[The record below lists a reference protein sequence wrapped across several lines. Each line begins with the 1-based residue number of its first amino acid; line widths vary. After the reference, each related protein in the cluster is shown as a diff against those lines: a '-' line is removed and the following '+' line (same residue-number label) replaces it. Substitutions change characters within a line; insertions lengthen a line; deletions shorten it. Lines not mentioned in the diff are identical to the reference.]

1 MWYERRIL
9 SRVTNLRTGETM
21 MTEMNALRYYLAKG
35 KKALK
40 SNDYE
45 RMKKIWN
52 DASSVIDAGLC
63 FCCIHD
69 DIGYCGLRRN
79 SDITEEEKFVKF
91 CFPSVLKW
99 WESQINKKRR

>member
-1 MWYERRIL
+1 M
-9 SRVTNLRTGETM
+9 SRVENLVTGERI
-21 MTEMNALRYYLAKG
+21 MTEGNALRHYLSKG

-52 DASSVIDAGLC
+52 DASSIIDTGLC
-63 FCCIHD
+63 FRCIHD

-91 CFPSVLKW
+91 CFPSVLEW
-99 WESQINKKRR
+99 WKNQLKEKEK